1 MTGTR
6 GEEPDGGRADGTYGA
21 ASASTAGVS
30 GASAVH
36 DSASGT
42 SAVHDS
48 ASGASALTGTTGTT
62 RTAEAVVGELG
73 AVARQTPERVR
84 DAAALVTRGRV
95 FSLNWDLALPDP
107 PILGRGRHTHTR
119 IDLGNGFD
127 DRLDSFYPQGSSQWD
142 GLAHVRGPDGTYY
155 GGHRAADIAAAAGPL
170 GIEHWARRGIAG
182 RFVLADLVGHG
193 RHGGDCSRRVA
204 YTAADVTAALAAQ
217 GTQPRPGDVLL
228 LHFGWTRW
236 YEGLDRA
243 AREALAA
250 EGFFASPGLAVDQE
264 TRRWLRG
271 LELSAVAAD
280 CPAVEAMPFDMSGP
294 ETFLHHTLIAELG
307 LAVGELFDL
316 AALAEDCAQDG
327 VHEGLFTAAPLHLTG
342 AAGSTANA
350 LALK

>member
-1 MTGTR
+1 MTGT
-6 GEEPDGGRADGTYGA
+6 GGDAPAGTRTEGA
-21 ASASTAGVS
+21 ARAA
-30 GASAVH
+30 AVPP
-36 DSASGT
+36 
-42 SAVHDS
+42 
-48 ASGASALTGTTGTT
+48 
-62 RTAEAVVGELG
+62 ELG
-73 AVARQTPERVR
+73 AVARQTPERIR

-95 FSLNWDLALPDP
+95 FPLNWDLGLPDP
-107 PILGRGRHTHTR
+107 PILGRGRHVHTR

-142 GLAHVRGPDGTYY
+142 GLAHVRGPDGTYH
-155 GGHRAADIAAAAGPL
+155 GGHLAADIETAAGPL

-182 RFVLADLVGHG
+182 RFVLADLVRHG

-217 GTQPRPGDVLL
+217 RVDLRPGDILL

-250 EGFFASPGLAVDQE
+250 EGFFASPGLAVDPE
-264 TRRWLRG
+264 TRQWLRG

-280 CPAVEAMPFDMSGP
+280 CPAVEVMPFDMDGP
-294 ETFLHHTLIAELG
+294 DTFLHHTLIAELG

-316 AALAEDCAQDG
+316 AALADDCARDG
-327 VHEGLFTAAPLHLTG
+327 VHEGLLTAAPLNLAG

-350 LALK
+350 LAMK

>member
-1 MTGTR
+1 MSGTR
-6 GEEPDGGRADGTYGA
+6 GGEPNGGREDGTYGA
-21 ASASTAGVS
+21 ASVAAAGVS
-30 GASAVH
+30 GTPA
-36 DSASGT
+36 T
-42 SAVHDS
+42 YEQ
-48 ASGASALTGTTGTT
+48 ALAGD
-62 RTAEAVVGELG
+62 AEAVVGELG

-95 FSLNWDLALPDP
+95 FPLNWDLALPDP
-107 PILGRGRHTHTR
+107 PILGRGSHTHTR

-142 GLAHVRGPDGTYY
+142 GLAHVRGPDGAYY

-182 RFVLADLVGHG
+182 RFVLADLVAHG

-204 YTAADVTAALAAQ
+204 YTAADVTAALTAQ
-217 GTQPRPGDVLL
+217 GTEPRPGDVLL

-243 AREALAA
+243 ARGALAA
-250 EGFFASPGLAVDQE
+250 EGFFASPGLAVDPE